1 MTLDIAQEFPLDT
14 SIAYLNHAAVA
25 PWPKRAEAALSAFA
39 RENVHEGAR
48 HYPRWLD
55 VELRLRRQ
63 LAQLINAPST
73 QDIALVKNTSEA
85 LSMVAWGLTWE
96 DGDEVIISDQ
106 EFPSNRIV
114 WESLHS
120 AGVKVVVAELNNE
133 APEAA
138 IEACFSPRTRLVSI
152 SSVQYGT
159 GLRLDLQRLGTACRE
174 RGILFCVDAIQS
186 IGAEPLDVQT
196 LPIDFTMADGHKWM
210 LGAEGLGL
218 FYVRPDLRDRLR
230 LFEYGWHMVKHRG
243 DFDRKDWEPADSAT
257 RFECGS
263 PNMLGIYT
271 LQASTSLLLEV
282 GLPQVRTSIAER
294 IRWLEALLTPLPG
307 YRQITPTAAER
318 RAGIFTFRIEGQD
331 SPALYQA
338 LMREGVVC
346 AYRGGGVRF
355 SPHFYTPEAVI
366 ERAVETLKTLIG

>member
-1 MTLDIAQEFPLDT
+1 MTLDIAQEFPLDP

-25 PWPKRAEAALSAFA
+25 PWPKRAESALSAFA

-55 VELRLRRQ
+55 VEMRLRRQ
-63 LAQLINAPST
+63 LAQLINAPSA

-85 LSMVAWGLTWE
+85 LSMVAWGLSWE
-96 DGDEVIISDQ
+96 AGDEVVISDL

-114 WESLHS
+114 WESLQRV
-120 AGVKVVVAELNNE
+120 GVRVVVAELNDEN
-133 APEAA
+133 PEAA
-138 IEACFSPRTRLVSI
+138 IEACFSARTRLVSI

-159 GLRLDLQRLGTACRE
+159 GLRLDLRRLGEACRQ
-174 RGILFCVDAIQS
+174 RDILFCVDAIQS
-186 IGAEPLDVQT
+186 IGAEPLDVQA

-218 FYVRPDLRDRLR
+218 FYVRPDLRDRLQ

-243 DFDRKDWEPADSAT
+243 DFDRKSWEPADSAT

-282 GLPQVRTSIAER
+282 GLPQVRALIAER
-294 IRWLEALLTPLPG
+294 IGWLEALLAPIPG
-307 YRQITPTAAER
+307 YRQITPTAPER

-331 SPALYQA
+331 SSALYQA

-355 SPHFYTPEAVI
+355 SPHFYTPRTVI
-366 ERAVETLKTLIG
+366 ETAVETLKQLIG